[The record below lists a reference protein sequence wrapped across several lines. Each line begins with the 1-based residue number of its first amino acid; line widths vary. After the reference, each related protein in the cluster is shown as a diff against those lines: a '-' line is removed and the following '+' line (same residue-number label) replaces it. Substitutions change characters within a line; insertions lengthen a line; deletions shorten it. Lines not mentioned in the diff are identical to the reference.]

1 LKMNSF
7 FQTDIV
13 EKIMMQ
19 YSGIEGVSK
28 EAAEIMAHA
37 AELFC
42 ADLMKKT
49 TVITGLYERDIVME
63 KDVILCSQIYPSIAS
78 MQDSVNEMWTESLN
92 LIQTGVKEDANE
104 DVIQEPTRKVVRHEL
119 LEFSD
124 TAINYV
130 APDAT
135 CPIMGGLIEKTEE
148 RLC

>member
-1 LKMNSF
+1 LLKMNSF

-42 ADLMKKT
+42 ADLMKKS
-49 TVITGLYERDIVME
+49 TVITDLYERHIVME
-63 KDVILCSQIYPSIAS
+63 KDVNLCSRIYPSIAS

-92 LIQTGVKEDANE
+92 RIQSGVKEDANE
-104 DVIQEPTRKVVRHEL
+104 DVIQEPRRKVGRHEL

-124 TAINYV
+124 MAVNYA

-135 CPIMGGLIEKTEE
+135 
-148 RLC
+148 